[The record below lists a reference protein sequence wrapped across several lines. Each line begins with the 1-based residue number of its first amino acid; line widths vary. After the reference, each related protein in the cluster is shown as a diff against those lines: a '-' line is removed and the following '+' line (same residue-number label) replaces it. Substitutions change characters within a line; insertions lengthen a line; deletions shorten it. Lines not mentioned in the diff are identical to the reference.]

1 MKKDSIFIIIPIILI
16 IATAFAYSNS
26 FKNDFVWD
34 DRSFIIESPYIHN
47 LTHWKELFIRNVGYS
62 KGARNNFYRPL
73 YTLSNAI
80 NYKMGNGTPFIFH
93 VTNTLLHGMCAALVF
108 ILISLISNKKEVAF
122 STAILFALHPIQT
135 QAVTYIAGRA
145 DPMYLV
151 FALTSMILLIRHLNK
166 KSNVSYIFSVL
177 LFIPALLSKE
187 SAMIMPLLMLL
198 YFYTIPQYTPEEKK
212 KKIILLI
219 PYFAILGLYILLR
232 TTVLDFSKAAYATLA
247 LKDEVIGIRFLTSC
261 KAIFMYLRFLFLPA
275 GFHMETHLPYARSF
289 DNPSTFLAFLGTIGL
304 ILFTLTMKKRNRSV
318 FFGLSWFLLSL
329 LPVLNVI
336 YPVNATIA
344 VHWLYLPSIGI
355 LFALITLLYDRL
367 KENRALFISIILIIA
382 FIFGVLTY
390 NRNKNWKDEE
400 TLYNSILPYS
410 QTPRVY
416 VNLGNIYARKN
427 EFGKAAF
434 YYKKALDIAPGQT
447 EIYVNLGYIYNTL
460 KEYDKAEKFLKIA
473 LRLTPRHANAYYNLG
488 VTYYNMRRY
497 KEAHN
502 VLYKAI
508 ELNPSHTFALNAL
521 ADTYFNLG
529 DPKKAV
535 ETLER
540 SLKITPAQPDIAD
553 KLERIKKIL
562 ELDKEG

>member
-1 MKKDSIFIIIPIILI
+1 
-16 IATAFAYSNS
+16 
-26 FKNDFVWD
+26 
-34 DRSFIIESPYIHN
+34 
-47 LTHWKELFIRNVGYS
+47 
-62 KGARNNFYRPL
+62 
-73 YTLSNAI
+73 
-80 NYKMGNGTPFIFH
+80 
-93 VTNTLLHGMCAALVF
+93 
-108 ILISLISNKKEVAF
+108 
-122 STAILFALHPIQT
+122 
-135 QAVTYIAGRA
+135 
-145 DPMYLV
+145 MYLV
-151 FALTSMILLIRHLNK
+151 FALTSMILFIRYLNK
-166 KSNVSYIFSVL
+166 KSSISYIFSVL

-187 SAMIMPLLMLL
+187 SAMIMPILMLL
-198 YFYTIPQYTPEEKK
+198 YLYTIPQYTPEEKK

-261 KAIFMYLRFLFLPA
+261 KAIFMYLRFLFLPV

-304 ILFTLTMKKRNRSV
+304 ILLTFTMKKRNKAV
-318 FFGLSWFLLSL
+318 FFGLSWFFISL
-329 LPVLNVI
+329 LPVLNVL
-336 YPVNATIA
+336 YPVNAAIA

-355 LFALITLLYDRL
+355 LFALMTLLHNRL
-367 KENRALFISIILIIA
+367 KENKVLFISIVLIIA
-382 FIFGVLTY
+382 FIFGILTY
-390 NRNKNWKDEE
+390 NRNNNWKDEE